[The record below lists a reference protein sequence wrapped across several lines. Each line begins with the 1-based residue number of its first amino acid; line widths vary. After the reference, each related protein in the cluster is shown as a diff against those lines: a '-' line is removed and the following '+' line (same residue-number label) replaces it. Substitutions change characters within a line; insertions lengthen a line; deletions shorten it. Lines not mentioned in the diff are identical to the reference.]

1 MEELDTNMEEISKE
15 LTLEATNRKYNVYSG
30 KKKAVFYYF
39 NRVKLWKAAASGRK
53 AEVEVRTA
61 QKWAN
66 RLKEVPDRNIYE
78 KQMSVPNRK
87 PSQLQE
93 EHKKHLIHFFFF

>member
-1 MEELDTNMEEISKE
+1 MEEISKE

-66 RLKEVPDRNIYE
+66 RLKE
-78 KQMSVPNRK
+78 
-87 PSQLQE
+87 
-93 EHKKHLIHFFFF
+93 